1 MANRFPPW
9 IVKRLS
15 LAPSNK
21 KGGEEEVNK
30 TRNLLRKL
38 DLHTVCEGARCPNL
52 WECFAESTAT
62 FMILGNI
69 CTRNC
74 MFCGVAKGTPLPL
87 DRKELKRIAQAVKRL
102 RLRHVV
108 ITSVT
113 RDDLPDGGASQ
124 FLFTVMEV
132 RSIDHDVI
140 IEVLVPD
147 FAGSKEG
154 IRQVLEARP
163 DIIAHNL
170 ETVPS
175 LYRKV
180 RPEASYERSLKL
192 LELVKSLKPKVYTK
206 TGLMLGLGEK
216 EREILGVMEDLRR
229 IDCDILTMGQ
239 YLQPSSSHLEVRR
252 FIPPGKFEEYR
263 QMAEKMGFLFV
274 AAGPFVRS
282 SYRVSEFSRRFI
294 RNKKGVKKGSES
306 FFRRKVSPIEHRQI
320 RKR

>member
-1 MANRFPPW
+1 MVNRFPPW

-15 LAPSNK
+15 LAPSEK
-21 KGGEEEVNK
+21 KGGEGEVNK
-30 TRNLLRKL
+30 TRNLLRRL

-62 FMILGNI
+62 FMILGNV

-74 MFCGVAKGTPLPL
+74 KFCSVAKGIPLPV
-87 DRKELKRIAQAVKRL
+87 DRKEPQKIAQAVKKL
-102 RLRHVV
+102 GLRHVV

-124 FLFTVMEV
+124 FFFIVMEV
-132 RSIDHDVI
+132 RSINPDVI
-140 IEVLVPD
+140 IEVLIPD

-180 RPEASYERSLKL
+180 RPEASYERSLEL
-192 LELVKSLKPKVYTK
+192 LKLVKNLRPNVYTK

-216 EREILGVMEDLRR
+216 EQEISQVMEDLRR

-239 YLQPSSSHLEVRR
+239 YLQPTSSHLEVRR
-252 FIPPGKFEEYR
+252 FITPSKFEEYR
-263 QMAEKMGFLFV
+263 QVAEKMGFLFV
-274 AAGPFVRS
+274 ASGPFVRS
-282 SYRVSEFSRRFI
+282 SYKAREFSRRFI
-294 RNKKGVKKGSES
+294 RNAG
-306 FFRRKVSPIEHRQI
+306 F
-320 RKR
+320 

>member
-9 IVKRLS
+9 IIKRLS
-15 LAPSNK
+15 LAPSDK
-21 KGGEEEVNK
+21 KGGEEEVNR
-30 TRNLLRKL
+30 TRNLLRRL

-74 MFCGVAKGTPLPL
+74 KFCSVAKGNPLPV
-87 DRKELKRIAQAVKRL
+87 DEKEPQRLARAVKNL
-102 RLRHVV
+102 GLRHVV

-124 FLFTVMEV
+124 FFFTVMEV
-132 RSIDHDVI
+132 RSINPDVI
-140 IEVLVPD
+140 IEVLIPD
-147 FAGSKEG
+147 FAGSREAIK
-154 IRQVLEARP
+154 QVLEARP
-163 DIIAHNL
+163 DIITHNL

-180 RPEASYERSLKL
+180 RPGASCERSLKL
-192 LELVKSLKPKVYTK
+192 LKLVKILKPDIYTK
-206 TGLMLGLGEK
+206 TGLMLGLGE
-216 EREILGVMEDLRR
+216 EEQEILQVIEDLRK

-252 FIPPGKFEEYR
+252 FIPPSKFEEYKKV
-263 QMAEKMGFLFV
+263 AEKMGFLFV
-274 AAGPFVRS
+274 ASGPFVRS
-282 SYRVSEFSRRFI
+282 SYRASEFSSRFI
-294 RNKKGVKKGSES
+294 RNV
-306 FFRRKVSPIEHRQI
+306 
-320 RKR
+320 

>member
-1 MANRFPPW
+1 MARKFPPW

-15 LAPSNK
+15 LAPSDK
-21 KGGEEEVNK
+21 KGGGEEVNK
-30 TRNLLRKL
+30 TRNLLSSL

-62 FMILGNI
+62 FMILGKI

-74 MFCGVAKGTPLPL
+74 KFCSVAKGTPLPV
-87 DRKELKRIAQAVKRL
+87 DRKEPKRIAQAVKKL
-102 RLRHVV
+102 DLKHVV

-124 FLFTVMEV
+124 FFSTVMEV
-132 RSIDHDVI
+132 RSINPDVI
-140 IEVLVPD
+140 IEVLIPD
-147 FAGSKEG
+147 FAGSREA
-154 IRQVLEARP
+154 INQVLKAKPE
-163 DIIAHNL
+163 IVGHNL

-192 LELVKSLKPKVYTK
+192 LELVKILQSDIYTK
-206 TGLMLGLGEK
+206 TGLMLGLGE
-216 EREILGVMEDLRR
+216 EEQEILGVMENLRR

-252 FIPPGKFEEYR
+252 FIPPSEFEEYKKI
-263 QMAEKMGFLFV
+263 AEKIGFLFV
-274 AAGPFVRS
+274 ASGPFVRS
-282 SYRVSEFSRRFI
+282 SYRANEFSSRFI
-294 RNKKGVKKGSES
+294 RK
-306 FFRRKVSPIEHRQI
+306 
-320 RKR
+320 RKRGQSHFLMP

>member
-1 MANRFPPW
+1 MVNRFPPW

-15 LAPSNK
+15 LVPSEK
-21 KGGEEEVNK
+21 KGGEEEVNR
-30 TRNLLRKL
+30 TRNILSRL

-52 WECFAESTAT
+52 WECFAESIAT

-74 MFCGVAKGTPLPL
+74 KFCSVAKGTPLPV
-87 DRKELKRIAQAVKRL
+87 DQKEPKRIAQAVKKL
-102 RLRHVV
+102 GLRHVV

-132 RSIDHDVI
+132 RSINPDVI
-140 IEVLVPD
+140 IEVLIPD
-147 FAGSKEG
+147 FAGSRET
-154 IRQVLEARP
+154 INQVLEAMP
-163 DIIAHNL
+163 DIITHNL

-180 RPEASYERSLKL
+180 RPGASYERSLKL
-192 LELVKSLKPKVYTK
+192 LELVKILKPHIYTK
-206 TGLMLGLGEK
+206 TGLMLGLGE
-216 EREILGVMEDLRR
+216 EEQEILGVMEDLRR

-252 FIPPGKFEEYR
+252 FIPPSKFEKYKEI
-263 QMAEKMGFLFV
+263 AEKMGFLFV
-274 AAGPFVRS
+274 ASGPFVRS
-282 SYRVSEFSRRFI
+282 SYRASEFSNRFI
-294 RNKKGVKKGSES
+294 RNA
-306 FFRRKVSPIEHRQI
+306 
-320 RKR
+320 